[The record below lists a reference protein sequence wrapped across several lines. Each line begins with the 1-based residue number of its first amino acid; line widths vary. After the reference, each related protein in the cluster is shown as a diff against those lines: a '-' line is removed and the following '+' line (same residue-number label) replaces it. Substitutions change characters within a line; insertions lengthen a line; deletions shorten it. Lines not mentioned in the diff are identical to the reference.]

1 MKSGVVTHQDKDS
14 CSDKSE
20 QLYDMSRPRLS
31 GKGQVRYGKR
41 MKRARLNIW
50 FYFILL
56 SKRFRKGGVEEGR
69 WGSYWMRE
77 NNSGSSSNWNLR
89 SSKSVFHVCMQL
101 LPKGR
106 THLLLL
112 LLQHHHHFTVHDP
125 PLQPHKGLIPLETAI
140 PTNDRLLCWTT
151 DHFAF
156 TTLWLNVL
164 RGRLSPNS
172 LVKPEHSR
180 DFMLSVYCREAVRN
194 VICEISATQ
203 LSLPAPLCWSNHWSN
218 NGRQPKA
225 WKQGGNLTLEN
236 PFIDA
241 TYVK

>member
-1 MKSGVVTHQDKDS
+1 MKSGVITHQDKDS

-56 SKRFRKGGVEEGR
+56 SKRFRKGGVGEGR

-112 LLQHHHHFTVHDP
+112 QRHHHFTVHDP
-125 PLQPHKGLIPLETAI
+125 PPPYSHTKASYLLRLPSQLMTVSCAGPL
-140 PTNDRLLCWTT
+140 
-151 DHFAF
+151 
-156 TTLWLNVL
+156 TTLHL
-164 RGRLSPNS
+164 RPYG
-172 LVKPEHSR
+172 
-180 DFMLSVYCREAVRN
+180 
-194 VICEISATQ
+194 
-203 LSLPAPLCWSNHWSN
+203 
-218 NGRQPKA
+218 
-225 WKQGGNLTLEN
+225 
-236 PFIDA
+236 
-241 TYVK
+241 